1 MKHEHILGLK
11 RNKNYNFNQLDQGIF
26 YVNPMDVVVGHRE
39 YLDNVNNIGDSS
51 VLQAIGYGVVFHP
64 KKGYLA
70 YKRKGSESRLNDKI
84 SIGFGGH
91 TSILD
96 IVITNGE
103 EIDFF
108 ESVQKGLKRELSEEL
123 IFSGASF
130 DKSSYSDD
138 KSFYSEKIM
147 QSCIKSIEYK
157 GQIVCNKTPVD
168 LLHIGLVSIVTLR
181 YFFSEVSLG
190 DHGKEFFWV
199 ESLSDLD
206 YNNCEEWTKILIDA
220 KI

>member
-11 RNKNYNFNQLDQGIF
+11 RNKNYNFNQLDQSIF
-26 YVNPMDVVVGHRE
+26 YVSPMDVVVGHRE
-39 YLDNVNNIGDSS
+39 YLDNANNIGDYSI
-51 VLQAIGYGVVFHP
+51 LQAIGYGVIFHP

-91 TSILD
+91 TSVLD
-96 IVITNGE
+96 IVTINGE

-108 ESVQKGLKRELSEEL
+108 KSVQNGLTRELLEEL
-123 IFSGASF
+123 VFNGISL
-130 DKSSYSDD
+130 DKSSC
-138 KSFYSEKIM
+138 SERTI
-147 QSCIKSIEYK
+147 QSYIQDIKYK
-157 GQIVCNKTPVD
+157 GHIVCNKTPVD
-168 LLHIGLVSIVTLR
+168 LLHIGIISVATLR
-181 YFFSEVSLG
+181 ESISEVSLG
-190 DHGKEFFWV
+190 DHGKELFWV

>member
-26 YVNPMDVVVGHRE
+26 YVNPVDVVVGHRE

-51 VLQAIGYGVVFHP
+51 VLQAIGYGVIFHP

-96 IVITNGE
+96 IVTLNDE

-108 ESVQKGLKRELSEEL
+108 ESVQNGLKRELSEEL
-123 IFSGASF
+123 IFNGISF
-130 DKSSYSDD
+130 GKSSD
-138 KSFYSEKIM
+138 SEKLI
-147 QSCIKSIEYK
+147 QNCIKNIEYK

-168 LLHIGLVSIVTLR
+168 LLHIGMVSIVTLG
-181 YFFSEVSLG
+181 YCVSEVSLG
-190 DHGKEFFWV
+190 DHGKELFWV
-199 ESLSDLD
+199 DSLSDLD

>member
-26 YVNPMDVVVGHRE
+26 YVNPVDVVVGHRE

-51 VLQAIGYGVVFHP
+51 VLQAIGYGVIFHP

-96 IVITNGE
+96 IVTLNDE

-108 ESVQKGLKRELSEEL
+108 ESVQNGLKRELSEEL
-123 IFSGASF
+123 IFNGISF
-130 DKSSYSDD
+130 GKSSN
-138 KSFYSEKIM
+138 SEKLI
-147 QSCIKSIEYK
+147 QSCIKNIEYK

-168 LLHIGLVSIVTLR
+168 LLHIGMVSIVTLG
-181 YFFSEVSLG
+181 YCVSEVSLG
-190 DHGKEFFWV
+190 DHGKELFWV
-199 ESLSDLD
+199 DSLSDLD